1 MKTIRGYFEA
11 YGDIEVEDNAT
22 DEEIREKMATHL
34 EFKYF
39 TWLCPEDVVIE
50 GEVEPYLE
58 EVEDIPEYA
67 QQRGQYAVNV

>member
-34 EFKYF
+34 GFEYF
-39 TWLCPEDVVIE
+39 TWLRPEDVVIE
-50 GEVEPYLE
+50 GEVEPHLE

-67 QQRGQYAVNV
+67 